1 MFLGEGGEDMKG
13 NKSSLPKCNKEI
25 LEKGRLVFVIIGKS
39 VEIEEWVKKLAKMTN
54 ARIDWYM
61 AGGRAYIFH
70 LGDDESL
77 ARVNMEIK
85 SQLERKS
92 VSSSS

>member
-1 MFLGEGGEDMKG
+1 MG
-13 NKSSLPKCNKEI
+13 NKKLDLPLCNKEI
-25 LEKGRLVFVIIGKS
+25 LEKGKLVFVIIGKS
-39 VEIEEWVKKLAKMTN
+39 VEIERWVKKLAKLTN
-54 ARIDWYM
+54 AQIDWYM

-85 SQLERKS
+85 SQLEKKS

>member
-1 MFLGEGGEDMKG
+1 MG
-13 NKSSLPKCNKEI
+13 NNKLDLPLCDKEI
-25 LEKGRLVFVIIGKS
+25 LEKGRLVFVLIGKS
-39 VEIEEWVKKLAKMTN
+39 VEIEEWVKKLAKLTN
-54 ARIDWYM
+54 APIDWHM
-61 AGGRAYIFH
+61 VGGRAYILH